1 MLTGSAGFAAWYFG
15 AEANALWVIAM
26 AAVAS
31 ACLHNGRGEIQEAWQ
46 ETELLRFERLRPDVG
61 ESDAA
66 WLQGVKSEWPETSE
80 NEIRTFMLR
89 RAAMKRRG

>member
-1 MLTGSAGFAAWYFG
+1 MTGSAAFAAAWYFG

-31 ACLHNGRGEIQEAWQ
+31 TCLHNGRGEIQEEWQ
-46 ETELLRFERLRPDVG
+46 ETELLRFERLRPDDG

-66 WLQGVKSEWPETSE
+66 LAPVG
-80 NEIRTFMLR
+80 
-89 RAAMKRRG
+89 